1 MTSACGMGWQP
12 QPSRSLNNPPQREN
26 RCLSAC
32 CHIYHLWGFFLM
44 HRARV
49 LERLSELGILGK
61 RMGFEDQCSWEEGDV
76 EGVQ

>member
-1 MTSACGMGWQP
+1 
-12 QPSRSLNNPPQREN
+12 
-26 RCLSAC
+26 
-32 CHIYHLWGFFLM
+32 M